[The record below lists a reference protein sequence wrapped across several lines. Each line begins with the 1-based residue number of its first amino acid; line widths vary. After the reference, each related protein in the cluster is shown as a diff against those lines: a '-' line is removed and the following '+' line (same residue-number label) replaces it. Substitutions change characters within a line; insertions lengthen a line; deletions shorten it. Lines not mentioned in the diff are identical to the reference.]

1 MNDIDTI
8 NPKVAIA
15 HAEPE
20 WVNTPTSMEIES
32 ALQYAQSQPTVALI
46 HGGAGLGKTLSLRR
60 YQEQNT
66 YKENGFRKNVY
77 VITAHP
83 AMKTVTSVLREIAK
97 AIGRGDDACRSDT
110 LARRIEETL
119 RFRDLLIVDEA
130 HDLEIDALNM
140 IRYFHDTVGI
150 GLAYLG
156 NDEVHTRING
166 RGRKAA
172 MLGPLSSRLGV
183 QCHIPQPT
191 KEDVT
196 AILSAWKVAGSAE
209 LELGLQIG
217 QGRGGLRSLTQVLRQ
232 AAAIANGRNSS
243 LDHRAMRDAALTF
256 GNF

>member
-1 MNDIDTI
+1 MNDTATI
-8 NPKVAIA
+8 NPQVSFD

-20 WVNTPTSMEIES
+20 WVNTPTSLEIDS
-32 ALQYAQSQPTVALI
+32 ALQYAQSHPTIALI
-46 HGGAGLGKTLSLRR
+46 HGGAGLGKTLTVRR
-60 YQEQNT
+60 YQDQNSH
-66 YKENGFRKNVY
+66 KVNGHRSNVY
-77 VITAHP
+77 LISAHP
-83 AMKTVTSVLREIAK
+83 AMKTVTSVLLEISK

-119 RFRDLLIVDEA
+119 RFGDLLIVDEA

-140 IRYFHDTVGI
+140 IRYFHDSVGI

-172 MLGPLSSRLGV
+172 MLGPLSSRVGV
-183 QCHIPQPT
+183 RCNIPHPR

-196 AILSAWKVAGSAE
+196 AILSAWKVNGSKE
-209 LELGLQIG
+209 LEIGLQIG

-232 AAAIANGRNSS
+232 ATAIAKSRNSG